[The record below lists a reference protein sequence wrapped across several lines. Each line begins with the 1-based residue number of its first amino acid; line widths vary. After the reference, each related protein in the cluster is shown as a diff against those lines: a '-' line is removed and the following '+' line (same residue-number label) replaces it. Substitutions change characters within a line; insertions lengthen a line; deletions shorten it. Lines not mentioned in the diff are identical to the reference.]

1 MVHGRRISV
10 LWLKWFKPIKK
21 LQLHRGQATQ
31 KYTFTRLELALFHMQ
46 SLINTSTASL
56 FCLYHCLRYCIDI
69 LSTIHGTEQWLVSHT
84 FIFFSVQKQKKKKI
98 TKFFHFFFSTLCS
111 DDHCRGKSCIQFLVV
126 WSFFSLKH
134 TKWNLWC
141 HILLQSETITW
152 QSMPTVF
159 HCLCEKA
166 YYSNFPFKNKSGK
179 PPHLT
184 LHQIQGI
191 TNAN

>member
-1 MVHGRRISV
+1 MVQAYQKTSASQRPSDTKIYFYATGTCIIPHAVFDKHENCFLILFISLPEV
-10 LWLKWFKPIKK
+10 LHRHPLDDSWDRTVTCKSYLYLFFCPEAKKEKK
-21 LQLHRGQATQ
+21 LRN
-31 KYTFTRLELALFHMQ
+31 
-46 SLINTSTASL
+46 SST
-56 FCLYHCLRYCIDI
+56 
-69 LSTIHGTEQWLVSHT
+69 
-84 FIFFSVQKQKKKKI
+84 
-98 TKFFHFFFSTLCS
+98 FFFR
-111 DDHCRGKSCIQFLVV
+111 HIQFLVV

-166 YYSNFPFKNKSGK
+166 FYSNFPFKNKSGK

>member
-10 LWLKWFKPIKK
+10 IWFKWFKPIKK

-84 FIFFSVQKQKKKKI
+84 FIFFSVQKQKKKKNYEI
-98 TKFFHFFFSTLCS
+98 LPLFFFDIVFWWSLS
-111 DDHCRGKSCIQFLVV
+111 GKSCIQFLVV

-166 YYSNFPFKNKSGK
+166 FYSNFPFKNKSGK

>member
-10 LWLKWFKPIKK
+10 LWFKWFKPIKK

-84 FIFFSVQKQKKKKI
+84 FIFFSVQKRKKKKNYEI
-98 TKFFHFFFSTLCS
+98 LPLFFFR
-111 DDHCRGKSCIQFLVV
+111 HCVLMIIVRE
-126 WSFFSLKH
+126 
-134 TKWNLWC
+134 
-141 HILLQSETITW
+141 ILY
-152 QSMPTVF
+152 TVF
-159 HCLCEKA
+159 GGMIILFSKA
-166 YYSNFPFKNKSGK
+166 HQMESLVSYSVTIWDYNVTIYANCFPLPVWK
-179 PPHLT
+179 
-184 LHQIQGI
+184 GI
-191 TNAN
+191 LFELSLQK